1 MSPSALIRTLRKEEV
16 ILMILQTANNTVYY
30 PTSKS
35 KVSGLIHSSTRI
47 RYFRG
52 TVLVSRKSLSV
63 RTSTR

>member
-1 MSPSALIRTLRKEEV
+1 
-16 ILMILQTANNTVYY
+16 MILQTAKNTVYY
-30 PTSKS
+30 PTAKS

-63 RTSTR
+63 RAPSR